1 MSKPHRPRPVLINF
15 PELPVSTILQAA
27 KLFDAA
33 HYSDISRGLLVW
45 AEETADTWVQER
57 ILGLPLLEEKAW
69 DLVHDL
75 ALKRMVA
82 IPTEDIVRTLDI
94 QAAGKPSG
102 IRGALSRLV
111 DKGILCR
118 VAEGYYWP
126 ANVAFDKTYGKKGTT
141 PE

>member
-1 MSKPHRPRPVLINF
+1 MSKPHRPRPVLVNF

-27 KLFDAA
+27 KLYDAA
-33 HYSDISRGLLVW
+33 HDSPESHGLLAW
-45 AEETADTWVQER
+45 AEESLDAWFQGR
-57 ILGLPLLEEKAW
+57 IIGLPMLEEKAW

-75 ALKRMVA
+75 ALKRMAA

-94 QAAGKPSG
+94 RAAGKPSG

-111 DKGILCR
+111 DKGVLCR

-126 ANVAFDKTYGKKGTT
+126 ANIAYDKKGNA
-141 PE
+141 PA